1 MVIKN
6 WKVRPFVSVV
16 EKTWKTLLSISICY
30 FFLFSFIFDGAEE
43 DMAARLSL
51 VVLFFSLKHR
61 NDTLNRSD
69 FE

>member
-1 MVIKN
+1 MKN
-6 WKVRPFVSVV
+6 FAFDFD
-16 EKTWKTLLSISICY
+16 LL